1 MSKRVVSILLATL
14 LGSASAQAYLV
25 PGPGSGKPG
34 YPSAD
39 NPPNYPPNGY
49 YPPPPHNP
57 GYNNGGVN
65 LGPHPYP
72 EYGPGHH
79 HTPYY
84 PPSYDPYYP
93 PHNPPLYN
101 PPPYNPPPA
110 YDPYYPPSSPDYGYE
125 ENYDYSVEVPVSL
138 GGSWKGTL
146 ELNRYVN
153 LNQYRGMRLVA
164 VEVDGEFTNYSSCS
178 NGRWDLV
185 LKVNGAFEGQN
196 DFCGNPV
203 AVIQASERI
212 DGNER
217 ISLSVLSASR
227 IYAIRLRISR
237 Y

>member
-1 MSKRVVSILLATL
+1 MSTRVVSILFAVVMS
-14 LGSASAQAYLV
+14 SASAQAYLV
-25 PGPGSGKPG
+25 PGPGTGKPG
-34 YPSAD
+34 YPSAN
-39 NPPNYPPNGY
+39 NPPNYPPPGY
-49 YPPPPHNP
+49 YPPSYQQP

-79 HTPYY
+79 NHQPY
-84 PPSYDPYYP
+84 PP
-93 PHNPPLYN
+93 YN
-101 PPPYNPPPA
+101 PPPYNPPPV
-110 YDPYYPPSSPDYGYE
+110 YNPPPSYNPPYYPPSNPDYGYE
-125 ENYDYSVEVPVSL
+125 ENYDYSVEVPVSM

-164 VEVDGEFTNYSSCS
+164 VEVDGEFTDYNACS

-196 DFCGNPV
+196 DFCGNQV

-217 ISLSVLSASR
+217 ITLSVLSSSR
-227 IYAIRLRISR
+227 IYGIRLRISR